1 MRLHFASLDGGR
13 VAERLMACYAR
24 SVSVVEGTELYR
36 PSAERVQGSRMRA
49 FQGFVEA
56 KRGLS
61 FASYAE
67 LWRWSVTELE
77 AFWSDLAE
85 FFEVR
90 FHAPPLRVLR
100 GAMPDVH
107 WFEGA
112 TLSYAEHALRGEPGD
127 VALVFRA
134 EDGRRT
140 ELSVAEL
147 REQVARA
154 RGGLVRLGVGVGDR
168 VAALLP
174 NRPET
179 VVLFLAA
186 ASLGAVWSSAAPE
199 FGVSSVLDRFRQIRP
214 KVFVAV
220 DGYRYGGKAFDRA
233 ADVATIAAG
242 LGDARTVILPE
253 LGVPVRV
260 PDALSYA
267 ELVSQPGEL
276 AFEPVPFEHPLW
288 ILYSSGTTGL
298 PKAIVQSH
306 GGILLEHLKALGL
319 HGDLGPADRFFW
331 FSTTGWMMWNYLVSG
346 LSVRATVVLY
356 DGSPG
361 HPNLDAL
368 WKLAEEERLTTFG
381 TSAPYLIACQKRGLT
396 PGRKHD
402 LSALRVIGTT
412 GAPLPADGFGWVYD
426 AVKQDLLLASVS
438 GGTDVCTAFLLS
450 CPYLPVRAGEIQC
463 AGLGAKVQS
472 FDEAGRAVIGEVGE
486 LVLTEPLPSMPIGF
500 FGDDDGSRFRES
512 YFSTYPG
519 VWRHGDWLKITS
531 EGGAVI
537 YGRSDSTLNR
547 GGVRMGTS
555 EFYRVVE
562 ALPEIADS
570 LVVDTGSLDADAVG
584 TLWLFVVLA
593 PGVTLDHELEKRIKS
608 VISKE
613 LSPRHVPDAIRPVA
627 TVPRTLNGKKLEVPV
642 KRLLLG
648 ADPKKVASR
657 DTLADPT
664 ALDAFVA
671 LGAELRR

>member
-1 MRLHFASLDGGR
+1 
-13 VAERLMACYAR
+13 
-24 SVSVVEGTELYR
+24 VSVVEGTELFR
-36 PSAERVQGSRMRA
+36 PSTERVENSRMRA
-49 FQGFVEA
+49 FQRFVER
-56 KRGLS
+56 KHGVP
-61 FASYAE
+61 FANYAE
-67 LWRWSVTELE
+67 LWRWSVTDVE
-77 AFWSDLAE
+77 AFWSDVAE

-90 FHAPPLRVLR
+90 FHARPVRVLS
-100 GAMPDVH
+100 GTMPDVR

-112 TLSYAEHALRGEPGD
+112 TLSYAEHALRGEASD
-127 VALVFRA
+127 TALVFRA
-134 EDGRRT
+134 EDGRRQAVS
-140 ELSVAEL
+140 LAEL
-147 REQVARA
+147 REQVGRA
-154 RGGLVRLGVGVGDR
+154 RTGLARLGVGVGDR

-220 DGYRYGGKAFDRA
+220 DGYRYGGKSFDRT

-242 LGDARTVILPE
+242 LQGATVVLLPE
-253 LGVPVRV
+253 LGAPAAVPG
-260 PDALSYA
+260 ALSYA
-267 ELVSQPGEL
+267 ELTSEPGEL
-276 AFEPVPFEHPLW
+276 AFESVPFEHPLW

-319 HGDLGPADRFFW
+319 HGDLGPGDRFFW

-346 LSVRATVVLY
+346 LCVRATVVLY

-368 WKLAEEERLTTFG
+368 WKLAAEERLSTFG
-381 TSAPYLIACQKRGLT
+381 TSAPYLITCQKRGLT
-396 PGRKHD
+396 PGATHD

-426 AVKQDLLLASVS
+426 AVKKDLLLASVS

-463 AGLGAKVQS
+463 AGLGAKVES
-472 FDEAGRAVIGEVGE
+472 FDEEGRAVVGEVGE

-500 FGDDDGSRFRES
+500 FGDDDGSRFREA
-512 YFSTYPG
+512 YFSTFPG
-519 VWRHGDWLKITS
+519 VWRHGDWVKMTP

-570 LVVDTGSLDADAVG
+570 LVVDTGSLDGNAIG
-584 TLWLFVVLA
+584 TLWLFVVPA
-593 PGVTLDHELEKRIKS
+593 PGVALDAELEKRIKR

-613 LSPRHVPDAIRPVA
+613 LSPRHVPDAIRAVA
-627 TVPRTLNGKKLEVPV
+627 AVPRTLNGKKLEVPV

-657 DTLADPT
+657 DTLADPA

-671 LGAELRR
+671 LSAEIRG